1 MSTAPILWHT
11 RGRVVALVLATSALA
26 ACTASSDAVVSTP
39 PTAAEITAPDSSAN
53 DLAVG
58 LNTTAASDA
67 GDGEL
72 AGSAPSVVAVTGG
85 PGAVFVDRASG
96 DEFVV
101 AMPPLLEIG
110 DDPSL
115 AQRFTAMTDLGQGRV
130 AVERIGADGTS
141 SVEVHDAQGGV
152 ASLGPGSDP
161 VASVGGR
168 WLAFARGADVQVVDV
183 STGQTVSTLA
193 LDGSVDSLAWTPDS
207 ATLAAG
213 IDGHVVLIG
222 VTDGE
227 LGSFESAAQ
236 PVNASWHYPTWLN
249 SHTLAVVEQ
258 TLVADPESYSGFV
271 ADGPVRLTVTDFEL
285 DRQLSSTALDGGVVG
300 ADASPDGE
308 AVVLVGT
315 DGIVRWWSNGSTGL
329 LLGGLWTSAAW

>member
-1 MSTAPILWHT
+1 M
-11 RGRVVALVLATSALA
+11 ALVLVLTTSALA

-39 PTAAEITAPDSSAN
+39 PTAAVTSPPESSAD
-53 DLAVG
+53 DLDVQ
-58 LNTTAASDA
+58 LTTSAASGA

-72 AGSAPSVVAVTGG
+72 AGSAPSVVAATGG
-85 PGAVFVDRASG
+85 PGAVFVDRVSG
-96 DEFVV
+96 DEIVV
-101 AMPPLLEIG
+101 AMPALLEIG

-115 AQRFTAMTDLGQGRV
+115 AQRFTAMADLGQGRV
-130 AVERIGADGTS
+130 VVERVGADGTS
-141 SVEVHDAQGGV
+141 SIEVHDASGDV
-152 ASLGPGSDP
+152 VPLGPGTDP

-168 WLAFARGADVQVVDV
+168 WLASANGAEVRVVDV

-193 LDGSVDSLAWTPDS
+193 LDGAVDSLAWTPDS

-285 DRQLSSTALDGGVVG
+285 DRQLSSTALDSGVVG

-329 LLGGLWTSAAW
+329 LLSGLWTSAAW